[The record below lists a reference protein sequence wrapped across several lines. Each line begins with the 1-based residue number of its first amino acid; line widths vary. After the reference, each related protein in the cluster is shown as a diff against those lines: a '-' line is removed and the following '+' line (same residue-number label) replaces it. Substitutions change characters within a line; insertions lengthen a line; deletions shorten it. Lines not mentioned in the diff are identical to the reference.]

1 MSTQIKRLYQN
12 NQEFVPIT
20 LAEAVVVDATN
31 IPGLQTLRITTLD
44 KVLKNTLAVVGAN
57 TLNIETINTTL
68 TNINTTLQKKQDK
81 LTAGDGITID
91 LDGTISVTNT
101 STLGFQYKIVKR
113 LPSPPGK
120 DYENII
126 YLVPNTTGV
135 NGNIFIEYIC
145 INKDSI
151 IDKIN
156 TGFSCDNVLHKDCP
170 KPQWHQHLC
179 KENFLGEFKTEL
191 EKQLARD
198 NLDIYSKV
206 QIDEFIKN
214 LTGVDLS
221 SYITKDYFNEAIQD
235 LDYVKSSLK
244 SNIDYNIPENLFTI

>member
-20 LAEAVVVDATN
+20 LAEAVVVDANN

-44 KVLKNTLAVVGAN
+44 KVLKNTLTVVGYN
-57 TLNIETINTTL
+57 TLNIQTINTTL
-68 TNINTTLQKKQDK
+68 TNINTTLQNKQDK

-91 LDGTISVTNT
+91 PDGTISVTNT
-101 STLGFQYKIVKR
+101 STLGFQYKIVKM

-145 INKDSI
+145 INKDSNYI
-151 IDKIN
+151 WEQIGSLTTDVN
-156 TGFSCDNVLHKDCP
+156 LDNYVT
-170 KPQWHQHLC
+170 
-179 KENFLGEFKTEL
+179 KTEF
-191 EKQLARD
+191 D
-198 NLDIYSKV
+198 NLSSIVLTAQDVTTSSGDPVTVEIDIPNYLYDK
-206 QIDEFIKN
+206 K
-214 LTGVDLS
+214 
-221 SYITKDYFNEAIQD
+221 
-235 LDYVKSSLK
+235 
-244 SNIDYNIPENLFTI
+244 

>member
-68 TNINTTLQKKQDK
+68 TNINTTLQNKQDK

-91 LDGTISVTNT
+91 PDGTISVTNT
-101 STLGFQYKIVKR
+101 STLGFQYKIVKM

-126 YLVPNTTGV
+126 YLVPNTQGI

-145 INKDSI
+145 INKDSNYI
-151 IDKIN
+151 WEQIGSLTTD
-156 TGFSCDNVLHKDCP
+156 V
-170 KPQWHQHLC
+170 
-179 KENFLGEFKTEL
+179 
-191 EKQLARD
+191 
-198 NLDIYSKV
+198 NLDGYVTKK
-206 QIDEFIKN
+206 EF
-214 LTGVDLS
+214 TD
-221 SYITKDYFNEAIQD
+221 
-235 LDYVKSSLK
+235 LK
-244 SNIDYNIPENLFTI
+244 SIVLTAQDVTTSSGTPVTVDYDIPNNLYDKK

>member
-20 LAEAVVVDATN
+20 LAEAVVVDANN

-44 KVLKNTLAVVGAN
+44 KVLKNTLAVVGDN
-57 TLNIETINTTL
+57 TLNIQAINTTL

-91 LDGTISVTNT
+91 PDGTISVTNT
-101 STLGFQYKIVKR
+101 STLGFQYKIVKM

-145 INKDSI
+145 INKDSNYI
-151 IDKIN
+151 WEQIGSLTTD
-156 TGFSCDNVLHKDCP
+156 V
-170 KPQWHQHLC
+170 
-179 KENFLGEFKTEL
+179 
-191 EKQLARD
+191 
-198 NLDIYSKV
+198 NLDNYVTKK
-206 QIDEFIKN
+206 EF
-214 LTGVDLS
+214 TDLS
-221 SYITKDYFNEAIQD
+221 SIVLTAQD
-235 LDYVKSSLK
+235 VTTSSGDPVTVE
-244 SNIDYNIPENLFTI
+244 IDIPNYLYDKK

>member
-20 LAEAVVVDATN
+20 LAEAVVVDAKN

-44 KVLKNTLAVVGAN
+44 KVLKNTLAVVGDN

-91 LDGTISVTNT
+91 PDGTISVTNT
-101 STLGFQYKIVKR
+101 STLGFQYKIVKM

-126 YLVPNTTGV
+126 YLVPNTLGV

-145 INKDSI
+145 INKDSNYI
-151 IDKIN
+151 WEQIGSLTTD
-156 TGFSCDNVLHKDCP
+156 V
-170 KPQWHQHLC
+170 
-179 KENFLGEFKTEL
+179 
-191 EKQLARD
+191 
-198 NLDIYSKV
+198 NLDGYVTKK
-206 QIDEFIKN
+206 EFS
-214 LTGVDLS
+214 D
-221 SYITKDYFNEAIQD
+221 
-235 LDYVKSSLK
+235 LK
-244 SNIDYNIPENLFTI
+244 SIVLTAQDVTTSSGTPVTVEIDIPNYLYDKK

>member
-31 IPGLQTLRITTLD
+31 IPGLQTLGITTLN
-44 KVLKNTLAVVGAN
+44 KVLKNTLTVVGAN
-57 TLNIETINTTL
+57 TLNIDTINTTL

-91 LDGTISVTNT
+91 PNGTISVTNT
-101 STLGFQYKIVKR
+101 STLGFQYKIVTM
-113 LPSPPGK
+113 LPSPPKK

-145 INKDSI
+145 INKDSNYI
-151 IDKIN
+151 WEQIGSLTTDVNLEGYVTK
-156 TGFSCDNVLHKDCP
+156 
-170 KPQWHQHLC
+170 
-179 KENFLGEFKTEL
+179 KEFT
-191 EKQLARD
+191 D
-198 NLDIYSKV
+198 
-206 QIDEFIKN
+206 
-214 LTGVDLS
+214 
-221 SYITKDYFNEAIQD
+221 
-235 LDYVKSSLK
+235 LK
-244 SNIDYNIPENLFTI
+244 SIVLTAQDVTTSSGTPVTVGYDIPNNLYDKK

>member
-44 KVLKNTLAVVGAN
+44 KVLKNTLAVVGNN
-57 TLNIETINTTL
+57 TLNIETINETL
-68 TNINTTLQKKQDK
+68 TNINNTLQDKQDK

-91 LDGTISVTNT
+91 PDGTIRVTNT
-101 STLGFQYKIVKR
+101 STLGFQYKIVKM

-145 INKDSI
+145 INKDSNYI
-151 IDKIN
+151 WEQIGSLTTDVN
-156 TGFSCDNVLHKDCP
+156 LDNYVT
-170 KPQWHQHLC
+170 
-179 KENFLGEFKTEL
+179 KTEF
-191 EKQLARD
+191 
-198 NLDIYSKV
+198 NI
-206 QIDEFIKN
+206 
-214 LTGVDLS
+214 LS
-221 SYITKDYFNEAIQD
+221 SRVLTAQD
-235 LDYVKSSLK
+235 VTTSSGTPVTVK
-244 SNIDYNIPENLFTI
+244 IDIPNYLYDKK

>member
-31 IPGLQTLRITTLD
+31 IPGLQTLGITTLN
-44 KVLKNTLAVVGAN
+44 KVLKNTLGVVGAN
-57 TLNIETINTTL
+57 TINIETINTTL
-68 TNINTTLQKKQDK
+68 TNINTTLQNKQDK

-91 LDGTISVTNT
+91 PDGTISVTNT

-126 YLVPNTTGV
+126 YLVPNTQGV

-145 INKDSI
+145 INKDSNYI
-151 IDKIN
+151 WEQIGSLTTD
-156 TGFSCDNVLHKDCP
+156 V
-170 KPQWHQHLC
+170 
-179 KENFLGEFKTEL
+179 
-191 EKQLARD
+191 
-198 NLDIYSKV
+198 NLDGYVTKK
-206 QIDEFIKN
+206 EF
-214 LTGVDLS
+214 TD
-221 SYITKDYFNEAIQD
+221 
-235 LDYVKSSLK
+235 LK
-244 SNIDYNIPENLFTI
+244 SIVLTAQDVTTSSGTPVTVEIDIPNYLYDKK